1 MTTATTSKQS
11 AEERALERFGEM
23 LISKIETIKEDWHKP
38 WFTEGACVWAR
49 NLDGRGYNGI
59 NAFMLAMLC
68 ENKGYE
74 LPVFSTFERIAALN
88 NKKIKDDKPLVTVKK
103 GEKSFPVFLTTFTV
117 IDKDGNKIPYDEY
130 IKLSDDEKNKCQ
142 VYPRMRVYN
151 VFNIAQTNIAEAR
164 PELFEKIQNSCGKN
178 KGGSVTTSE
187 EYSIEKMDYLLANQK
202 WYCPINI
209 KYQDS
214 AYYSPS
220 NDCIVLPEKS
230 QFTSGKSFY
239 GTAFHEMVHS
249 TGIASRLNRVG
260 VANKVEFG
268 SSQYAHEELVAE
280 IGAAITGLKYGL
292 QTYIQKD
299 SVAYIKSWLGSISQ
313 SPKYVKTVLKDAKKA
328 SDMIIDRLENLD
340 KVIVKPKVA

>member
-88 NKKIKDDKPLVTVKK
+88 NEKTKDDKPMVIVKK

-130 IKLSDDEKNKCQ
+130 IKLSDDEKEYLDSVKE
-142 VYPRMRVYN
+142 VLSDGEMSPRDRKLLN
-151 VFNIAQTNIAEAR
+151 RLRDSLGI
-164 PELFEKIQNSCGKN
+164 
-178 KGGSVTTSE
+178 SE
-187 EYSIEKMDYLLANQK
+187 ERAAEL
-202 WYCPINI
+202 
-209 KYQDS
+209 
-214 AYYSPS
+214 
-220 NDCIVLPEKS
+220 EKS
-230 QFTSGKSFY
+230 
-239 GTAFHEMVHS
+239 V
-249 TGIASRLNRVG
+249 
-260 VANKVEFG
+260 
-268 SSQYAHEELVAE
+268 
-280 IGAAITGLKYGL
+280 
-292 QTYIQKD
+292 
-299 SVAYIKSWLGSISQ
+299 
-313 SPKYVKTVLKDAKKA
+313 
-328 SDMIIDRLENLD
+328 
-340 KVIVKPKVA
+340 